1 MARRTPATET
11 IERERQAV
19 NLARG
24 GLGFAEI
31 ATQLGYA
38 NASGAWKAVQRA
50 LARVPQGAVEDYRR
64 IELLRLDRLWAA
76 YWAKALGG
84 DLPAALYLLKVSE
97 RRSRLLGMDA
107 AVAIR
112 ATVTDALD
120 AEIEELLEALRDTPA
135 PRQGT

>member
-1 MARRTPATET
+1 MARRTPATEL
-11 IERERQAV
+11 IDRERQAV

-24 GLGFAEI
+24 GLGYADI
-31 ATQLGYA
+31 AIQLGYA

-50 LARVPQGAVEDYRR
+50 LGRVPQGAVEDYRR
-64 IELLRLDRLWAA
+64 IELARLDRLWAA
-76 YWAKALGG
+76 YWPKALGG
-84 DLPAALYLLKVSE
+84 NIQAAIYLLKVSE

-120 AEIEELLEALRDTPA
+120 AEIEELLEALRTPA
-135 PRQGT
+135 PRQGS